1 MSEAI
6 YTATSGALAY
16 QLKLEV
22 LSNNLSNINTVGF
35 KEDRAIFKTYL
46 PDSQHPTIETPQ
58 AELISGEPMDL
69 APYQTNNA
77 LVAFEC
83 TMTDFSSG
91 QLKHTGNALDLALEG
106 NGFFCIQTPD
116 GVQYTRKGNFSLNQ
130 DGILVTQEGF
140 PVLADGGEIKIDDQ
154 DFAID
159 GEGNIS
165 VDGKQVDTLKIVNFT
180 DPHSLKKVGNTLF
193 APATSEFTE
202 EKAEGFTV
210 NQGFIE
216 LSNVDAVKV
225 MTEMLEVLRGFESY
239 KKVIQ
244 SIDDVTSKAINDVG
258 RLG

>member
-46 PDSQHPTIETPQ
+46 PDSQHPTFETPQ
-58 AELISGEPMDL
+58 AEIISGEPMDL

-91 QLKHTGNALDLALEG
+91 QLKRTGNALDLALEG

-165 VDGKQVDTLKIVNFT
+165 VDGKQVDTLKIVNFADT
-180 DPHSLKKVGNTLF
+180 HSLKKVGNTLF